1 MSLAID
7 TSLSHSKASYGHV
20 PAYAAAVTARVFD
33 SPDNDLS
40 ALHAIGMQARFAR
53 NETIFSDGDDADYTY
68 KVVSG
73 MVRLCKMMS
82 DGRRQIAEF
91 LLPGD
96 FFGFEWLDAYSMTA
110 EALSN
115 VVVVRY
121 PRSRLD
127 VLREESPDVQRR
139 LMTLLS
145 HDLWAAQNHLV
156 MLGRQ
161 TAKERVASFIL
172 ALAERVGAK
181 DGDVLDIPM
190 GRQDIADYLGLT
202 IETVCRAISELKRN
216 HLLSIPNR
224 TQIKVRSLEALQ
236 DVAAGDV

>member
-7 TSLSHSKASYGHV
+7 TSLLHTKASYGHV
-20 PAYAAAVTARVFD
+20 PAYAAAIAARNFD
-33 SPDNDLS
+33 DPDDGLP
-40 ALHAIGMQARFAR
+40 ALHAIGMKAHFAR
-53 NETIFSDGDDADYTY
+53 NETIFSDGDDAAYTY

-73 MVRLCKMMS
+73 TVRLCKMMS

-96 FFGFEWLDAYSMTA
+96 FFGFEWLDTYSMTA

-115 VVVVRY
+115 VVLVRY
-121 PRSRLD
+121 ARNRLN
-127 VLREESPDVQRR
+127 VLREESAAVQRR
-139 LMTLLS
+139 FMTLLS

-161 TAKERVASFIL
+161 TAKERVASFVL
-172 ALAERVGAK
+172 SLAERVGAK

-236 DVAAGDV
+236 DVASGDV